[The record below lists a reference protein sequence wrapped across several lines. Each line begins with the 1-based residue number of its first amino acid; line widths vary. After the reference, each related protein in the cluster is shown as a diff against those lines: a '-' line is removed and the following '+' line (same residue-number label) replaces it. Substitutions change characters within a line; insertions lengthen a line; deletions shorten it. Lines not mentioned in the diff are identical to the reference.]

1 VARLNMPKSVSTG
14 LHPGYG
20 LLSLAY
26 MVAIYWLS
34 AVPNIGLKDV
44 NPVVSLASSL
54 LHVPVYA
61 GLTFC
66 VSQALAGGDARSR
79 RPMLFILTFLTVA
92 TYAALDEWHQSFVPG
107 RAASV
112 TDFLL
117 GNVGIGAMLLFLRSE
132 LLRQADL

>member
-1 VARLNMPKSVSTG
+1 VARLNMPKRVSTG

-34 AVPNIGLKDV
+34 AVPDIGVKDD
-44 NPVVSLASSL
+44 NPIVSLGSTL

-66 VSQALAGGDARSR
+66 VSQALAGGDARPR

-92 TYAALDEWHQSFVPG
+92 AYAALDEWHRSFVPG

-117 GNVGIGAMLLFLRSE
+117 DIVGIGAMLLFLRSG
-132 LLRQADL
+132 LLRQTDL